1 MTLTEEIELKA
12 SNLILELESM
22 GKYGIAQFAG
32 VLVERRPELANEL
45 ALCIKLNQEELKT

>member
-1 MTLTEEIELKA
+1 MTLTEEIESKA

-22 GKYGIAQFAG
+22 GKYGIAQLAG
-32 VLVERRPELANEL
+32 VLVERRPELADEL